1 MYQATTVYF
10 LSDLI
15 VLLKMSTA
23 CDTPIQRYLW
33 FVQGA
38 AFAMRERKETPF
50 FYAQMK
56 TRNYSPQAEWANWP
70 QPTGC
75 TRRRTTRDNRLVS

>member
-10 LSDLI
+10 LSKT
-15 VLLKMSTA
+15 VRPCAFVMRNA

-33 FVQGA
+33 FVQST
-38 AFAMRERKETPF
+38 AFAMREKNETPF
-50 FYAQMK
+50 FYAQMR
-56 TRNYSPQAEWANWP
+56 TRNSTPQAEWANWP

-75 TRRRTTRDNRLVS
+75 NQMS